1 MFSTRLVEEE
11 DPRNNYNRESSA
23 LKKKKTKL
31 KKRVAFSAILDTCIQ
46 FTENSTCLIC
56 NLSPCFLN

>member
-23 LKKKKTKL
+23 LKKKAKL